1 MLVLHQEILV
11 VQDWVELALGLHT
24 FHELLYQ
31 IENLLRNLKTVAV
44 GLIRKVTLGREHR
57 QEILHIQLR
66 KLSAYNQESLEKQE
80 LWSWLRIQLCQLV
93 VQLALNV
100 HLLQVAVHESTQSF
114 SLLLRGLLDIL
125 LEQ

>member
-44 GLIRKVTLGREHR
+44 RLIRKVTIGREHR

-66 KLSAYNQESLEKQE
+66 KLSAYNQESLEK
-80 LWSWLRIQLCQLV
+80 
-93 VQLALNV
+93 
-100 HLLQVAVHESTQSF
+100 
-114 SLLLRGLLDIL
+114 
-125 LEQ
+125 